1 MQRNR
6 AIDIAKGITIILM
19 ILGHFNSLWNTVIFY
34 MIFSFHMP
42 LFFIFSGY
50 FYKPKTNR
58 EFFTNGYNRLLKP
71 YIITAIIA
79 IAISFICY
87 NKNAGV
93 DYLLG
98 ALIGCMG
105 SWNPLI
111 KTYELQ
117 AGPIWFLLALF
128 WCQIY
133 YNIIQRK
140 CSKYSTVICILLSL
154 FFWKFSEKVINLPL
168 CLGCAFTALIFYEAR
183 KLLREN
189 GIDSSR
195 YRWTLY
201 LIWIAAF
208 HFTYLNMAQYIYTW
222 FPLSMTGAICGTI
235 AIYDFSKKISTWMGI
250 STLLIYIGQHTLEIL
265 CCHTIAWIS
274 RCYILKML
282 CIEETPLNM
291 DISYAILTIIY
302 TIPIL
307 IFKGFKPYFIIRK

>member
-1 MQRNR
+1 M
-6 AIDIAKGITIILM
+6 
-19 ILGHFNSLWNTVIFY
+19 
-34 MIFSFHMP
+34 
-42 LFFIFSGY
+42 
-50 FYKPKTNR
+50 
-58 EFFTNGYNRLLKP
+58 
-71 YIITAIIA
+71 
-79 IAISFICY
+79 
-87 NKNAGV
+87 

-168 CLGCAFTALIFYEAR
+168 CLGCAFTALIFYEAG

-235 AIYDFSKKISTWMGI
+235 AIYDFPKNI
-250 STLLIYIGQHTLEIL
+250 
-265 CCHTIAWIS
+265 
-274 RCYILKML
+274 
-282 CIEETPLNM
+282 NM
-291 DISYAILTIIY
+291 DGNLYTTYIY
-302 TIPIL
+302 RAT
-307 IFKGFKPYFIIRK
+307 YT